1 MSRQAPQN
9 PFLNEPNFKKIIGF
23 LRHHYTTKLGTQAL
37 PERMETRIQTTVQHY
52 MKEVA
57 RVGPPGKQVGQL
69 NQEVVREATSSL
81 DTWIRKQESAT
92 PPTTTSVGAFSRP
105 DEYVRLFEDT
115 NTRYETLMADRT
127 APPPVVPPAP
137 DFRKSQDMI
146 AESNEDPV
154 LLMQR
159 LQKQREEQ
167 ARAIGLAGP
176 PPSGPRLEIKEDL
189 APSAGNPVPPQAE
202 APPALLAPRP
212 QDYIIPQENIVKY
225 RETEIN
231 LFITSADRDWLRNTS
246 ENRYNFTVNFNT
258 GSKKQ
263 GFGFNTSIQTRL
275 RNIQR
280 VEFVKAI
287 LPTESL
293 TTLVK
298 VTNDSPTY
306 DTTRVINVFSL
317 PFIGIRIDEL
327 ETNGYSTNPQED
339 ATFAIIQY
347 DTTWNSDHTS
357 QASNGVSSAPVLTRS
372 GYTGFIPKFLKTQ
385 KVYTPTPLATLQKL
399 SIQVQ
404 RHTGDV
410 LSTQSDVLFFQ
421 RICLS
426 SAFTTIGGGS
436 PLYGDIGAASQNSY
450 SFLQTSKYFPFSAV
464 GEGDLIQIQGYV
476 PTTTSVA
483 GTDYKT
489 WLTNATGHY
498 VVATAYVN
506 TFGILV
512 DGRNNAGYC
521 NVIIIRNRFDD
532 PSTGSTGRSDS
543 YYGGS
548 SSSETTFA
556 GALDNTT
563 SEPNQV
569 GAALINLSRQTHMVL
584 RVVTRDMDSGSNI
597 RPDNV

>member
-9 PFLNEPNFKKIIGF
+9 PFLNEPNYKKIIGF

-37 PERMETRIQTTVQHY
+37 PERMESRIQSTVQHY
-52 MKEVA
+52 MKEIA
-57 RVGPPGKQVGQL
+57 RVGAPGKQVGQL

-92 PPTTTSVGAFSRP
+92 PPTTTSVGAFPRP
-105 DEYVRLFEDT
+105 DEYTRLFEDT
-115 NTRYETLMADRT
+115 NTRYESLMADRT
-127 APPPVVPPAP
+127 TPAPIVPPAP
-137 DFRKSQDMI
+137 DFRKPQDM
-146 AESNEDPV
+146 ASESNEDPV

-176 PPSGPRLEIKEDL
+176 PPSGPRLEIKEDM

-231 LFITSADRDWLRNTS
+231 LFITSGDRDWLRNSS

-280 VEFVKAI
+280 IEFVKAI

-293 TTLVK
+293 STLVK
-298 VTNDSPTY
+298 VTTDTPTY

-347 DTTWNSDHTS
+347 DTTWNSDLTS
-357 QASNGVSSAPVLTRS
+357 QALTGVSSAPVLTKS

-404 RHTGDV
+404 RHTGDM
-410 LSTQSDVLFFQ
+410 LSTQSDVLFFK

-426 SAFTTIGGGS
+426 STFATIGTPGT
-436 PLYGDIGAASQNSY
+436 LYGDIGAAAQNSY
-450 SFLQTSKYFPFSAV
+450 SFIQTAKYFPYSSV
-464 GEGDLIQIQGYV
+464 GEGDLVQIQGYT
-476 PTTTSVA
+476 PTTASAA
-483 GTDYKT
+483 GSDYQN

-498 VVATAYVN
+498 VVATGFVN
-506 TFGILV
+506 SSGSLV
-512 DGRNNAGYC
+512 DGRNSAGYC
-521 NVIIIRNRFDD
+521 NVIIVRNRFDD
-532 PSTGSTGRSDS
+532 PSTGATGRSAS

-548 SSSETTFA
+548 SSAETTFA
-556 GALDNTT
+556 GSLDNTT
-563 SEPNQV
+563 TEPDLSGV
-569 GAALINLSRQTHMVL
+569 ALINLSRQTHMVL
-584 RVVTRDMDSGSNI
+584 RVVTRDMDAGSNI

>member
-1 MSRQAPQN
+1 MSAPPQN
-9 PFLNEPNFKKIIGF
+9 PFLNEPNYKKIIGF
-23 LRHHYTTKLGTQAL
+23 LRHHYTTKLGAQAL
-37 PERMETRIQTTVQHY
+37 PERMESRIQSTVQHY

-57 RVGPPGKQVGQL
+57 RVGAPGKAVGQL

-81 DTWIRKQESAT
+81 DTWMKKQESAA
-92 PPTTTSVGAFSRP
+92 PPTTTSVGAFARP
-105 DEYVRLFEDT
+105 DEFVRLFEDT
-115 NTRYETLMADRT
+115 NTRYETMMADRT
-127 APPPVVPPAP
+127 PAPLVVPPTP
-137 DFRKSQDMI
+137 DFRRSTDI
-146 AESNEDPV
+146 PESNEDPV

-167 ARAIGLAGP
+167 ARAIGLAGV
-176 PPSGPRLEIKEDL
+176 PPSGPRLEIQEDK

-202 APPALLAPRP
+202 ASPTLLAPRP

-231 LFITSADRDWLRNTS
+231 LFITSADRDWLRNTT

-280 VEFVKAI
+280 IEFVKAI

-298 VTNDSPTY
+298 VTNDTPTY
-306 DTTRVINVFSL
+306 DTTRVLNVMSL

-327 ETNGYSTNPQED
+327 ETNGYSTNPYED
-339 ATFAIIQY
+339 ATFAIVQY
-347 DTTWNSDHTS
+347 DTMWNSDHTS
-357 QASNGVSSAPVLTRS
+357 QAVGGTVAAPILTRS

-404 RHTGDV
+404 RHTGDT
-410 LSTQSDVLFFQ
+410 LSTQSDVLFFK
-421 RICLS
+421 RVCMS
-426 SAFTTIGGGS
+426 SAFSTIGS
-436 PLYGDIGAASQNSY
+436 ASTLYGDIGAAAQNSY
-450 SFLQTSKYFPFSAV
+450 TFLQTSKYFPFSAV
-464 GEGDLIQIQGYV
+464 GEGDVIQIQGYA
-476 PTTTSVA
+476 PAATSAAA
-483 GTDYKT
+483 GDFQTF
-489 WLTNATGHY
+489 LTNAAGLY
-498 VVATAYVN
+498 VVATAYVDA
-506 TFGILV
+506 GGVLV
-512 DGRNNAGYC
+512 DGRNTAGYC
-521 NVIIIRNRFDD
+521 NVVIVRNRFDD
-532 PSTGSTGRSDS
+532 PSTGATGRTAS

-548 SSSETTFA
+548 SGAETTFA
-556 GALDNTT
+556 GQLDNTT
-563 SEPNQV
+563 DEPNQT
-569 GAALINLSRQTHMVL
+569 GAAFINLSRQTHMVL
-584 RVVTRDMDSGSNI
+584 RAVTRDMDAGSNI

>member
-9 PFLNEPNFKKIIGF
+9 PFLNEPNYKKIIGF

-37 PERMETRIQTTVQHY
+37 PERMESRIQSTVQHY
-52 MKEVA
+52 MKEIA
-57 RVGPPGKQVGQL
+57 RVGAPGKQVGQL

-81 DTWIRKQESAT
+81 DTWVRKQESAA
-92 PPTTTSVGAFSRP
+92 PPTTTSVGAFPRP
-105 DEYVRLFEDT
+105 DEYTRLFEDT
-115 NTRYETLMADRT
+115 NTRYESLMADRT
-127 APPPVVPPAP
+127 TPAPIVPPAP
-137 DFRKSQDMI
+137 DFRKPQDLA

-176 PPSGPRLEIKEDL
+176 PPSGPRLEIKEDQ

-231 LFITSADRDWLRNTS
+231 LFITSGDRDWLRNSS

-293 TTLVK
+293 TNLVK
-298 VTNDSPTY
+298 VTTDTPTY
-306 DTTRVINVFSL
+306 DTSRVINVFSL

-347 DTTWNSDHTS
+347 DTTWNSDLTS
-357 QASNGVSSAPVLTRS
+357 QALTGVNAAPVLTKS

-404 RHTGDV
+404 RHTGDM
-410 LSTQSDVLFFQ
+410 LSTQSDVLFFK
-421 RICLS
+421 RICMS
-426 SAFTTIGGGS
+426 SAFTTIGTTGT
-436 PLYGDIGAASQNSY
+436 LYGDIGAAAQNSY
-450 SFLQTSKYFPFSAV
+450 SFIQTAKYFPFSSV
-464 GEGDLIQIQGYV
+464 GEGDLIQIQGYT
-476 PTTTSVA
+476 PTATSAA
-483 GTDYKT
+483 GSDYQN

-498 VVATAYVN
+498 VVATGYVN
-506 TFGILV
+506 AGGSLV
-512 DGRNNAGYC
+512 DGRNTAGYC
-521 NVIIIRNRFDD
+521 NIIIVRNRFDD
-532 PSTGSTGRSDS
+532 PSTGATGRTAS

-548 SSSETTFA
+548 SLAETTFA
-556 GALDNTT
+556 GSLDNTT
-563 SEPNQV
+563 TEPDLSGV
-569 GAALINLSRQTHMVL
+569 ALINLSRQTHMVL

>member
-9 PFLNEPNFKKIIGF
+9 PFLNEPNYKKIIGF

-37 PERMETRIQTTVQHY
+37 PERMESRIQSTVQHY
-52 MKEVA
+52 MKEIA
-57 RVGPPGKQVGQL
+57 RVGAPGKQVGQL

-92 PPTTTSVGAFSRP
+92 PPTTTSVGAFPRP
-105 DEYVRLFEDT
+105 DEYTRLFEDT
-115 NTRYETLMADRT
+115 NTRYESLMADRT
-127 APPPVVPPAP
+127 TPAPIVPPAP
-137 DFRKSQDMI
+137 DFRKPQDM
-146 AESNEDPV
+146 ASESNEDPV

-176 PPSGPRLEIKEDL
+176 PPSGPRLEIKEDM

-231 LFITSADRDWLRNTS
+231 LFITSGDRDWLRNSS

-280 VEFVKAI
+280 IEFVKAI

-293 TTLVK
+293 STLVK
-298 VTNDSPTY
+298 VTNDTPSY

-347 DTTWNSDHTS
+347 DTTWNSDLTS
-357 QASNGVSSAPVLTRS
+357 QALTGVSSAPVLTKS

-404 RHTGDV
+404 RHTGDM
-410 LSTQSDVLFFQ
+410 LSTQSDVLFFK

-426 SAFTTIGGGS
+426 STFATIGTPGT
-436 PLYGDIGAASQNSY
+436 LYGDIGAAAQNSY
-450 SFLQTSKYFPFSAV
+450 SFIQTAKYFPYSSV
-464 GEGDLIQIQGYV
+464 GEGDLVQIQGYT
-476 PTTTSVA
+476 PTTASAA
-483 GTDYKT
+483 GSDYQN

-498 VVATAYVN
+498 VVATGFVN
-506 TFGILV
+506 SSGSLV
-512 DGRNNAGYC
+512 DGRNSAGYC
-521 NVIIIRNRFDD
+521 NVIIVRNRFDD
-532 PSTGSTGRSDS
+532 PSTGATGRSAS

-548 SSSETTFA
+548 SSAETTFA
-556 GALDNTT
+556 GSLDNTT
-563 SEPNQV
+563 TEPDLSGV
-569 GAALINLSRQTHMVL
+569 ALINLSRQTHMVL
-584 RVVTRDMDSGSNI
+584 RVVTRDMDAGSNI